1 MALSFLDNHHLRLCG
16 LKSFVHFKLR
26 LSRQREARRLCI
38 SEGPRG
44 SLKRLPDRLVVP
56 RAVIVSDDYLFSQAL
71 TAGSFFEL
79 SRHQLVKVTL
89 EAFTAITH
97 RRTIPR

>member
-1 MALSFLDNHHLRLCG
+1 MALNFLDNHHLRLCG

-44 SLKRLPDRLVVP
+44 SLKRLPDRLVS

-97 RRTIPR
+97 RRTSPR